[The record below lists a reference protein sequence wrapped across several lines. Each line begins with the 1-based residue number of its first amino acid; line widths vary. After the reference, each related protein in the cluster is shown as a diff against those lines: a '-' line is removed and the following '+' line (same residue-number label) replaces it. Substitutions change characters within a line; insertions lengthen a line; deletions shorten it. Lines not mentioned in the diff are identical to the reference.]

1 MAKLTMLPHQRAAAP
16 SFAMREARASDLG
29 LNPADRR
36 NTPSPAR
43 LDDAAANSAT
53 GRANNL
59 YRYARIRTNSCKTEP
74 LKFYRSAA
82 GSEHSAEKVT
92 KG

>member
-1 MAKLTMLPHQRAAAP
+1 MAKLTMLPHERAAAP
-16 SFAMREARASDLG
+16 SFAMREARASDLA
-29 LNPADRR
+29 LNPADHR
-36 NTPSPAR
+36 NAPSPAHR
-43 LDDAAANSAT
+43 DDVASNSAAR
-53 GRANNL
+53 RANNL

-82 GSEHSAEKVT
+82 GPEDSVGKVT